1 MIQQVLDPTGKV
13 QFFDAVAAKY
23 IGVTEALRAVSQ
35 LVLENL
41 AQNA

>member
-1 MIQQVLDPTGKV
+1 LDPTGKIKFV
-13 QFFDAVAAKY
+13 DGVAAKY

-41 AQNA
+41 AQKA